1 MALTAK
7 QQRFCEEYLIDLN
20 ATQAAIRAGYSVKT
34 ATIIGHE
41 NLTKPNISNLIKD
54 KQAEIAERNKLK
66 ADDVIQELRALGF
79 WSINDFIGEGNVIN
93 DVSTQPRE
101 INKPVAGLKV
111 KETFTTMGRGEDA
124 ITERTVTT
132 ELKMADKR
140 AALVDLGRHLG
151 VFEKDNEQ
159 ARKMPLAI
167 KLKIVR
173 PNDSK

>member
-20 ATQAAIRAGYSVKT
+20 ATQAAIRAGYSEKT
-34 ATIIGHE
+34 ANRIACE
-41 NLTKPNISNLIKD
+41 NLSKPVIKEKISEL
-54 KQAEIAERNKLK
+54 QAGVAERNKLK

-93 DVSTQPRE
+93 DISEQSRE

-111 KETFTTMGRGEDA
+111 KETFTTTGRGDDA
-124 ITERTVTT
+124 VTERSVTT